1 MPNPW
6 KIPVTKYV
14 QLNHNHNNTGNK
26 AHQNSVIHSI
36 RQSSCCPAALTLS
49 SRTLTFPNTS
59 LPYWIASDV
68 STQQMEW
75 QCSVDPFVVNEF
87 CLADQWFSIGFT
99 GPWLKSNHNWFVLL
113 HLLNHI
119 SDHSIMGMRM
129 LLITSG
135 HQAACLVLL
144 HQAAST
150 LSWTCYTHKFPKDVQ
165 APSLSDL
172 GTEVSSMTVH
182 IVGAP
187 GALTGYTCYSVGS
200 TEESKNWNWISCPCL
215 TMSAVA
221 PG

>member
-87 CLADQWFSIGFT
+87 CPADQWFSSGFT
-99 GPWLKSNHNWFVLL
+99 GPWLKKQSQ
-113 HLLNHI
+113 
-119 SDHSIMGMRM
+119 
-129 LLITSG
+129 LICVTSSTESHQWPLYHG
-135 HQAACLVLL
+135 HENAAYNFWPSGCL
-144 HQAAST
+144 
-150 LSWTCYTHKFPKDVQ
+150 
-165 APSLSDL
+165 L
-172 GTEVSSMTVH
+172 GTPS
-182 IVGAP
+182 P
-187 GALTGYTCYSVGS
+187 GC
-200 TEESKNWNWISCPCL
+200 
-215 TMSAVA
+215 
-221 PG
+221 